1 MPFAGCT
8 DGEWRRAEALEKHMN
23 IVLLAPSLEA
33 GGAERQLVVLANAL
47 ALRGH
52 DVCVALFRA
61 RGSLRGL
68 LEPGVSVH
76 DLKKKGRADLVG
88 FLYRLWRL
96 VQREKPDVI
105 YSFLGVPNL
114 STIFLKALSPA
125 LPVVWG
131 VRASDMDLSRYGAL
145 SRLCFFAEMALSRFA
160 DRIIVNS
167 EAGGEYAASK
177 GVPDDLITVVPNGFD
192 GVLFVPDKAQGA
204 ALRRDWGCPDTDVLI
219 GIVAR
224 LDPMKDHETFLR
236 AARLAKDRDPDLRF
250 VGVGDGHLRGRL
262 EDLSRQLGLSDDL
275 VWAGA
280 HSDMPAVYNALDIL
294 CLSSITEGFPN
305 VLGEAM
311 SCGVPCVATDVGD
324 AAHIVGDT
332 GLVVPK
338 RNPEALAEAM
348 VRMARRVRNGE
359 VPDTRTRIVERFS
372 QERMVLETEKILLEV
387 VR

>member
-1 MPFAGCT
+1 MEE
-8 DGEWRRAEALEKHMN
+8 DMK

-52 DVCVALFRA
+52 DVSVALFRA
-61 RGSLRGL
+61 RGSLLGA

-76 DLKKKGRADLVG
+76 DLKKKGRTDLVG

-96 VQREKPDVI
+96 VRRERPDVI

-114 STIFLKALSPA
+114 STIFLKALMPA
-125 LPVVWG
+125 LPVAWG

-160 DRIIVNS
+160 NRIVVNS
-167 EAGGEYAASK
+167 EAGRDYVASK
-177 GVPDDLITVVPNGFD
+177 GVPDGLITVVPNGFD
-192 GVLFVPDKAQGA
+192 VECFVPDEAQGA
-204 ALRRDWGCPDTDVLI
+204 TLRRDWGCPDTAVLI

-224 LDPMKDHETFLR
+224 LDPMKDHGTFLR
-236 AARLAKDRDPDLRF
+236 AVKLAMDRDPGLHF
-250 VGVGDGHLRGRL
+250 VGVGDGPLGDQL
-262 EDLSRQLGLSDDL
+262 EDLGRQLGLSDHF

-311 SCGVPCVATDVGD
+311 SCGVPCVTTDVGD
-324 AAHIVGDT
+324 AALIVGDT

-348 VRMARRVRNGE
+348 VRMAHRVRNGD
-359 VPDTRTRIVERFS
+359 VPDTRTRIKERFS
-372 QERMVLETEKILLEV
+372 RERMVLETEKVLLEV
-387 VR
+387 IR

>member
-1 MPFAGCT
+1 
-8 DGEWRRAEALEKHMN
+8 MN
-23 IVLLAPSLEA
+23 FSLKILLLTPSLEV
-33 GGAERQLVVLANAL
+33 GGAERQLVSLAGCLDN
-47 ALRGH
+47 REH
-52 DVCVALFRA
+52 TVHMALFRKHGA
-61 RGSLRGL
+61 L
-68 LEPGVSVH
+68 LEELSEAVVTH
-76 DLKKKGRADLVG
+76 DLRKQGRFDFFGFMIRLRKLVKD
-88 FLYRLWRL
+88 
-96 VQREKPDVI
+96 VKPDVI

-114 STIFLKALSPA
+114 ATALLKLSGVRV
-125 LPVVWG
+125 PVVWS
-131 VRASDMDLSRYGAL
+131 VRASDVDLTQYDWLSRVCGSLEAIFSPLADHIVINSVAGREHFIKQGFSHKAL
-145 SRLCFFAEMALSRFA
+145 
-160 DRIIVNS
+160 
-167 EAGGEYAASK
+167 
-177 GVPDDLITVVPNGFD
+177 TVVYNGIDSVRFK
-192 GVLFVPDKAQGA
+192 PDIFSGTP
-204 ALRRDWGCPDTDVLI
+204 LRQQCCFEKEDILV

-250 VGVGDGHLRGRL
+250 VGVGDGPLRGRL
-262 EDLSRQLGLSDDL
+262 EDLSRQLGLCHDL